1 VLVAAL
7 LHATWNTLIKFSGER
22 LLVIASM
29 DLVALVFAVLAVA
42 FVDFRRARSGLGCWL
57 RRWPSSCIAAADPG
71 LPRR

>member
-29 DLVALVFAVLAVA
+29 DTVALVFAVLAVP
-42 FVDFRRARSGLGCWL
+42 FVDVPPARSGLGCWL
-57 RRWPSSCIAAADPG
+57 RRWPSSCTADPG
-71 LPRR
+71 LPRG